1 MNNVTLVGRIVRD
14 LELRYTQNGK
24 AFTRFTIAVD
34 KSISKEKRA
43 ELENAGRPTANFIP
57 CVAWGKLAENMA
69 NYTGKGSLISVIG
82 EIETGSYQNK
92 DNQTVYTTDVL
103 IARVQFLNTRKN
115 NNGSQGQNAPVNNTP
130 TYDEEFSDEEGF
142 FPVDSDNIP
151 F

>member
-24 AFTRFTIAVD
+24 AFARFTLAVD
-34 KSISKEKRA
+34 KSLSKEKRA
-43 ELENAGRPTANFIP
+43 ELENAGRPTANFIS

-103 IARVQFLNTRKN
+103 VGRVQFLNTRKN
-115 NNGSQGQNAPVNNTP
+115 NNGSQGQNTQANNTSN
-130 TYDEEFSDEEGF
+130 YDEEFSDEEGF
-142 FPVDSDNIP
+142 FPVDSDIP